1 MFNLFKKKSE
11 VEILQEKYSKVMKA
25 AYELSTVNRTKSDA
39 KYAEAEQIM
48 NEIQQIKGSQN

>member
-11 VEILQEKYSKVMKA
+11 AEILQEKYGKVMKEA
-25 AYELSTVNRTKSDA
+25 FELSTINRTKSDA

-48 NEIQQIKGSQN
+48 NKIQQIKESQN